1 MSPFFASRFRL
12 AGIEKK
18 VRASEQSVPLAAQP
32 MVTKGLRDCLRSSR
46 KGGVQVSNR
55 K

>member
-1 MSPFFASRFRL
+1 MSPFFCKSLPFGRYR
-12 AGIEKK
+12 KK

-32 MVTKGLRDCLRSSR
+32 MVTKRLRDCLGSSR